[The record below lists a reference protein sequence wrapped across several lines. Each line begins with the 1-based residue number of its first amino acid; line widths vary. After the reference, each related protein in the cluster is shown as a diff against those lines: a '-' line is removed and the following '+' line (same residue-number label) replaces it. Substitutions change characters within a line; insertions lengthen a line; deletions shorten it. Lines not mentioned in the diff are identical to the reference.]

1 VNAYPVVLDGSAFSA
16 VVIGGGAVASR
27 KVRGLLEGGVKVTVV
42 APDVTPDL
50 DALERE
56 GRLACVRRGYTEGDI
71 DSGDLVIVATND
83 ADLNAAIVAHARRCG
98 KLVNAANDA
107 PSGNFM
113 TPAVLRAG
121 DLSIAVST
129 SGLPSAAA
137 AIRDELAK
145 RFDGR
150 YATAIAALREYRAAL
165 LDAGRGDEW
174 RSLAASLRVEFCS
187 QVEAGPQD
195 LKVPTWR

>member
-1 VNAYPVVLDGSAFSA
+1 VVLDGSAFSA
-16 VVIGGGAVASR
+16 VVIGGGSVASR
-27 KVRGLLEGGVKVTVV
+27 KVRALLDGGVKVTVV
-42 APDVTPDL
+42 APDVSPDL
-50 DALERE
+50 AALETE
-56 GRLACVRRGYTEGDI
+56 GRLVCVRRAYNDGDI
-71 DSGDLVIVATND
+71 DAGDLVIVATND
-83 ADLNAAIVAHARRCG
+83 PDLNAAIVSQARRRG

-121 DLSIAVST
+121 DLSIAVSAN
-129 SGLPSAAA
+129 GLPSAAA

-165 LDAGRGDEW
+165 LDAGRADEW
-174 RSLAASLRVEFCS
+174 RNLAASLRVEFCS
-187 QVEAGPQD
+187 QVESGPQD
-195 LKVPTWR
+195 MKVPTWR